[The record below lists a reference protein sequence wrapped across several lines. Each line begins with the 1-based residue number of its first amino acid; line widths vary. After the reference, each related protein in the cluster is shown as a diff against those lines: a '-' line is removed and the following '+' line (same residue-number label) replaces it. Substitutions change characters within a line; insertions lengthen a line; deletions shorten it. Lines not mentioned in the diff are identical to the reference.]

1 MMDKERREL
10 LAAFDVERVNEG
22 YRAFLELIAK
32 DVVDMDFSWRNVNE
46 DDKSGEVF
54 KNSLMAQLAFVYKVM
69 YRTSIRKNVFAPVYV
84 PMKWRGYTFALL
96 YDICFAEKLVHKDHP
111 EEDYHIQ
118 DAYDGNLF
126 VGWQVRFFKNLDQ
139 VERFIR
145 KHSEY
150 NSYSLYYEG
159 KKVPIK
165 YGFYLSEDKEKK
177 ERHYCPKHEFWQ
189 HKNNF
194 IAFEGFFEIRI
205 ATAFTPSLYSTY
217 RVYSQEDALLDMAI
231 DYAKYFK
238 LFTFEISTDKEDIT
252 RESSFVKVIFSDGV
266 NKAEGLILRHPE
278 KRDHFEFIQDK
289 ELIQKIEESE
299 AHLKIK
305 LHEVIKEEN

>member
-1 MMDKERREL
+1 MMDRDRGEL
-10 LAAFDVERVNEG
+10 LAAFGAETTNED

-32 DVVDMDFSWRNVNE
+32 DVVDMDFSWRNMNE
-46 DDKSGEVF
+46 DDASSEVF

-69 YRTSIRKNVFAPVYV
+69 YRTSLKKNVFAPVYG
-84 PMKWRGYTFALL
+84 PMEWTGYTYALL

-118 DAYDGNLF
+118 DAYDGSLF

-165 YGFYLSEDKEKK
+165 YGFYLPKDKEKK
-177 ERHYCPKHEFWQ
+177 ERHYCPEHEFWQ

-194 IAFEGFFEIRI
+194 IVFEGFFEIKL
-205 ATAFTPSLYSTY
+205 ATAFLPSLYSIY
-217 RVYSQEDALLDMAI
+217 RVYSKEDALLDLAI
-231 DYAKYFK
+231 DYAKYYEKFFHE
-238 LFTFEISTDKEDIT
+238 LPTGER

-278 KRDHFEFIQDK
+278 ERDHFEFIQDK
-289 ELIQKIEESE
+289 ALIKKIEESE
-299 AHLKIK
+299 AYLKIGSSK
-305 LHEVIKEEN
+305 IPKEEN

>member
-1 MMDKERREL
+1 MDRDRGEL
-10 LAAFDVERVNEG
+10 IAAFETETINEG
-22 YRAFLELIAK
+22 YREFLELIAK
-32 DVVDMDFSWRNVNE
+32 DVVDMDFSWRSMNE
-46 DDKSGEVF
+46 DDDSAEVF
-54 KNSLMAQLAFVYKVM
+54 KNSLMAQLAYVYKVM
-69 YRTSIRKNVFAPVYV
+69 YRTSIKKNVFAPVYG

-96 YDICFAEKLVHKDHP
+96 YDICLAEKLVHKDHP

-118 DAYDGNLF
+118 DAYDGTLF
-126 VGWQVRFFKNLDQ
+126 VGWQVRFFKTLDQ

-159 KKVPIK
+159 NKVPIK
-165 YGFYLSEDKEKK
+165 YGFYLLEDKEKK
-177 ERHYCPKHEFWQ
+177 ERHYCPEHEFWQ
-189 HKNNF
+189 HENNF
-194 IAFEGFFEIRI
+194 IAFEGFFEIKL
-205 ATAFTPSLYSTY
+205 ATAFFPSSYNTY
-217 RVYSQEDALLDMAI
+217 RVYSQEEALLDLAI

-238 LFTFEISTDKEDIT
+238 LFTFEIPTDEEDIT
-252 RESSFVKVIFSDGV
+252 RESSFVKVKFSDGV

-278 KRDHFEFIQDK
+278 KRDHFEFIQGK

-305 LHEVIKEEN
+305 LHKFSEEEN

>member
-1 MMDKERREL
+1 MIDRDRGEL

-54 KNSLMAQLAFVYKVM
+54 KNSLMAQLAFVYKVI
-69 YRTSIRKNVFAPVYV
+69 YRTSIRKNVFAPTYG

-96 YDICFAEKLVHKDHP
+96 YDICFAEKLIHKDHP
-111 EEDYHIQ
+111 EEDFHIQ
-118 DAYDGNLF
+118 DAYDDGLF

-145 KHSEY
+145 KHSEF
-150 NSYSLYYEG
+150 NSYALYYNG
-159 KKVPIK
+159 KKIPIK
-165 YGFYLSEDKEKK
+165 YGFYLPEDKEKK
-177 ERHYCPKHEFWQ
+177 QRHYCRELEFWQ

-194 IAFEGFFEIRI
+194 IAFEGFFEIRL
-205 ATAFTPSLYSTY
+205 ATAFFPYLPRTY
-217 RVYSQEDALLDMAI
+217 KVYSEEYALLDLAI
-231 DYAKYFK
+231 DYAKYYRSFFHELPTGEVK
-238 LFTFEISTDKEDIT
+238 
-252 RESSFVKVIFSDGV
+252 ESSYVKVTFSDGV
-266 NKAEGLILRHPE
+266 NKAEGIILRHPE
-278 KRDHFEFIQDK
+278 KIDQFEFIQDK

-299 AHLKIK
+299 AHLKIR
-305 LHEVIKEEN
+305 LHEVPKEEN